1 MGFLLRY
8 GSKDLQEGS
17 PHGQIAAIF
26 LSWAVILQKK
36 MRAGYTRLYKKAISL
51 LENQSLR
58 LYIIQTTYRF
68 HYGSADY
75 HSDYHSKNICSYQ
88 VCTLHK

>member
-36 MRAGYTRLYKKAISL
+36 MRADYARLYKKAISL
-51 LENQSLR
+51 LEKP
-58 LYIIQTTYRF
+58 IITF
-68 HYGSADY
+68 IH
-75 HSDYHSKNICSYQ
+75 NIDTVYNLC
-88 VCTLHK
+88 